1 MPPTINTSSITE
13 HMLVEASTHA
23 EPVKM
28 QGRTASISF
37 KLESRLLITFAK
49 AIHKHADGNCSKY
62 DHLYINIKI
71 QPTPQGLS
79 HMKHTSRNVS
89 RSPPSLPSTY
99 ELSFFLQRQDAYFL

>member
-1 MPPTINTSSITE
+1 
-13 HMLVEASTHA
+13 MLVEASTHT

-28 QGRTASISF
+28 QGRTASRSF

-79 HMKHTSRNVS
+79 CMKHTSRNMS
-89 RSPPSLPSTY
+89 GSLPSLPSTY
-99 ELSFFLQRQDAYFL
+99 ELFFILKRQDMYLL

>member
-1 MPPTINTSSITE
+1 
-13 HMLVEASTHA
+13 MLVEASTHT

-28 QGRTASISF
+28 QGRTASRSF

-79 HMKHTSRNVS
+79 CMKHTSRNMGLS
-89 RSPPSLPSTY
+89 PHSPPHMSS
-99 ELSFFLQRQDAYFL
+99 LSF